1 MAGLNVEQ
9 FKKALSNTFVR
20 WSGKVSDAA
29 ELIGK
34 INKRIALLDKQ
45 IECATPEGEKKF
57 KAEQEQEK
65 KRRESLRQAMVNATQ
80 SLYNE
85 LAMLG
90 PLEKPN
96 PNDSK
101 KLKAYADDL
110 AEKEGIELAKL
121 GIVVKVDFDFDSKE
135 GKFEKGGIEIK
146 VKW

>member
-20 WSGKVSDAA
+20 WSGKVADAG

-45 IECATPEGEKKF
+45 IECATPEGEKKL
-57 KAEQEQEK
+57 KAELQEEK
-65 KRRESLRQAMVNATQ
+65 KRRDAQRQAILNANQ

-96 PNDSK
+96 PADAK

-121 GIVVKVDFDFDSKE
+121 GLVIKADFEFDSKD
-135 GKFEKGGIEIK
+135 GKFEKGGLEIK